1 MARRA
6 RGGEREEGEEMD
18 VRGKKQAN
26 ELLIQKD
33 PQSSQQQG
41 HQPPVSP
48 PQMMTREEEPPAKPS
63 PTDFVPVRII
73 GEGSFSTVLKTRHVS
88 DPRKVFACKICP
100 KDKIRREKKI
110 HAVFRERDLMNQ
122 LSKRG
127 NPFFIQL
134 YYTFQDDQN
143 LYFVMTYAKNG
154 ELLKYMRNGMDLKCA
169 QFYAAEIL
177 LALEHMHSLGI
188 VHRDLK
194 PENIL
199 LNERMHVQVSDFGS
213 AMLES
218 WSPLSLPQQPDPSP
232 DALSPHSHNSDPR
245 RRSFVGTAQ
254 YVSPEMLTSKNATKA
269 ADIWALG
276 CIVYQMLTGNFPFKA
291 PTDYLIFQKILK
303 LDYSFPDDFDP
314 TARHLVQ
321 AVLLLDPSQR
331 LGVESFTD
339 GTYPEIREHEFFSS
353 LSGRWQNL
361 HNEQSPLTPFQE
373 PEPEDDETS
382 SSAGFDDRTVAR
394 LMLNETA
401 RREKEIPD
409 PTDPEFGERLE
420 KQRKENFY
428 HRFVED
434 NLILHQGFVEKRKG
448 LFMIPRKR
456 MFLLTTGPRLYY
468 VDPERMVL
476 RGQVPWSADI
486 RPEAKNFRT
495 FYLHTV
501 SLTSC
506 FDDLF

>member
-1 MARRA
+1 
-6 RGGEREEGEEMD
+6 MD
-18 VRGKKQAN
+18 VRGKKGEN
-26 ELLIQKD
+26 DELWIHD
-33 PQSSQQQG
+33 RPVRATTRIRRSHTMAG
-41 HQPPVSP
+41 EVEAQPGVRPV
-48 PQMMTREEEPPAKPS
+48 

-73 GEGSFSTVLKTRHVS
+73 GEGSFSTVLKTRHVA
-88 DPRKVFACKICP
+88 DPNKVFACKVCP

-127 NPFFIQL
+127 SPFFIKL
-134 YYTFQDDQN
+134 YTTFQDDQN

-154 ELLKYMRNGMDLKCA
+154 ELLKYMRRGMNLPCA

-199 LNERMHVQVSDFGS
+199 LNERMHIQVSDFGS
-213 AMLES
+213 AMIEP
-218 WSPLSLPQQPDPSP
+218 WSPLSIPQPSVDPSP
-232 DALSPHSHNSDPR
+232 ESLSPQSNASDPR

-254 YVSPEMLTSKNATKA
+254 YVSPEMLTSKNATKS

-303 LDYSFPDDFDP
+303 LDYSFPDDIDAS
-314 TARHLVQ
+314 ARLLVQ
-321 AVLLLDPSQR
+321 AILLLDPAQR

-339 GTYPEIREHEFFSS
+339 GTYPAIRDHEFFSS

-361 HNEQSPLTPFQE
+361 HNEQSPLTPIPEQE
-373 PEPEDDETS
+373 PEEEETS
-382 SSAGFDDRTVAR
+382 SPAGFDDRTVAR

-409 PTDPEFGERLE
+409 PSDPEFAERLE
-420 KQRKENFY
+420 KQKKDNFY

-434 NLILHQGFVEKRKG
+434 NLILYQGFVEKRKG

-476 RGQVPWSADI
+476 RGQVPWSADMKT
-486 RPEAKNFRT
+486 EAKNFRT
-495 FYLHTV
+495 FYIHTV
-501 SLTSC
+501 SHV
-506 FDDLF
+506 